1 LCFFFGLNSAETKF
15 IKINKVKKTTKR
27 KRLINI
33 LSKYFTKIDYI
44 ILIKSILVK
53 YLLRMYTQE
62 ARDTINKV
70 VVIYE
75 KLEKDIDKYEKI
87 KDKKQIESINIK
99 NNLYTNRLE
108 LETLVEK
115 LLTMTFYGK
124 SSSDYLLKVIST
136 TYEMI
141 EKVKTI

>member
-1 LCFFFGLNSAETKF
+1 
-15 IKINKVKKTTKR
+15 
-27 KRLINI
+27 
-33 LSKYFTKIDYI
+33 
-44 ILIKSILVK
+44 
-53 YLLRMYTQE
+53 MYSQE
-62 ARDTINKV
+62 ARDIINKIV
-70 VVIYE
+70 IIYE
-75 KLEKDIDKYEKI
+75 KMEKDIDKYEKI
-87 KDKKQIESINIK
+87 KDKNQIEYINIK

>member
-1 LCFFFGLNSAETKF
+1 
-15 IKINKVKKTTKR
+15 
-27 KRLINI
+27 
-33 LSKYFTKIDYI
+33 
-44 ILIKSILVK
+44 
-53 YLLRMYTQE
+53 MYTQE